1 MIDSRPAEDKNSI
14 RRRRSCDECGRR
26 FTTYEKVET
35 IPMIVIKKDDNRPD
49 NVRAAGDSADKT
61 YLDRKPPC
69 PSLGGQA
76 AEKRCFT
83 ALRTLRI

>member
-1 MIDSRPAEDKNSI
+1 MCESAVVQENAA
-14 RRRRSCDECGRR
+14 
-26 FTTYEKVET
+26 
-35 IPMIVIKKDDNRPD
+35 MNAQIKKDGNRPD

-61 YLDRKPPC
+61 YLDQKPPY

-76 AEKRCFT
+76 AEKRWFT

>member
-1 MIDSRPAEDKNSI
+1 MCESAVAQENAA
-14 RRRRSCDECGRR
+14 
-26 FTTYEKVET
+26 
-35 IPMIVIKKDDNRPD
+35 MNAQIKKDGNRPV
-49 NVRAAGDSADKT
+49 NVRAAEDSADKT

-83 ALRTLRI
+83 ALRTPRI

>member
-1 MIDSRPAEDKNSI
+1 MCESAVAQENAA
-14 RRRRSCDECGRR
+14 
-26 FTTYEKVET
+26 
-35 IPMIVIKKDDNRPD
+35 MNAQIKKNGNRPD
-49 NVRAAGDSADKT
+49 DVRAAGDSADKT
-61 YLDRKPPC
+61 FLDRKPPC

>member
-1 MIDSRPAEDKNSI
+1 MCESAVAQENAA
-14 RRRRSCDECGRR
+14 
-26 FTTYEKVET
+26 
-35 IPMIVIKKDDNRPD
+35 MNAQIKKDGNRPD
-49 NVRAAGDSADKT
+49 NARAAGDSADKT

>member
-1 MIDSRPAEDKNSI
+1 MCESAVAQENAA
-14 RRRRSCDECGRR
+14 
-26 FTTYEKVET
+26 
-35 IPMIVIKKDDNRPD
+35 MNAQIKKDDNRPD

-61 YLDRKPPC
+61 YLDRKPSC